1 MFNEKAGFESEKDFK
16 LPRPVKSF
24 LMATSKAV
32 AKSIKGSF
40 NIGREVGESVEELM
54 KVFDNEGID
63 IFLVGEAVR
72 DIITYKEPNDF
83 DFITLAL
90 PDDIELWLK
99 KLKFENINNGFKK
112 YKLIKGVRTV
122 VSKFEEQDKLIKD
135 MEDNGSAFVEDYR
148 PMVSATKEIG
158 GKEWRFEI
166 STYSK
171 YHEPKV
177 IDSKNVPL
185 YEIFY
190 KISDEMKNKDFTINS
205 LLMDYRGWVY
215 DYFGGEL
222 DLRNNCIR
230 VVGDPIERFKSEPRM
245 MLRAVDLMLKRK
257 FRLESKTKAALKE
270 VVFEQ
275 DREMSPNVKR
285 ELLTTILKNEKGFDV
300 LYEYGF
306 ITDFLTLFGGEMNE
320 EDVKRYSKI
329 FIMYQKLS
337 DKNNRWG
344 IRELLYYILSKHIKP
359 KLKNKSVAKL
369 IRKQDIDE
377 NFATIIG
384 YYKPF
389 RLNERNT
396 HNSSKMYLA
405 GKELISGKR
414 ITWNKVI
421 KIRELFLQIKRNEL
435 LTEERFIKAVNKIFI
450 PYFSCI
456 AILEGM
462 SVKEIRKRITWYL
475 KIYTKTYEY
484 YFSNIDKVVKH
495 LEVCYSLERR
505 KAKPL
510 VMGAITRALM
520 NYSSFT
526 NWETLIDEITG
537 KLEAVADIPI
547 LVGLKG
553 DEYVDLDIDY
563 EFMIESCIHNS
574 QSDIKRNL
582 EDEIEDDKDTALS
595 SHVNFDKYIMTDLPK
610 DGVSFL
616 KNLRKK
622 ASLIIQG
629 KLNEEGIN
637 QTINK
642 YSKTLNEVI
651 LEDSPFIKNSKAIED
666 YRGQMNESLNQFQR
680 KSLESLRDE
689 YSKTMYY
696 YHETFCDSLAERDR
710 QALMSA
716 RDYAFDLFKD
726 KKFYWNFFS
735 ANIRVDDIPNS
746 KLRLED
752 IKRMIDMK
760 TYRDVDWFI
769 LGKNQMK
776 HNKIVYD
783 LKYRMDKNFAEDDRI
798 ALITNRKEYQNFMQ
812 AGYDNF
818 LSKRNA
824 KEIKLLEECRR
835 VIFNYDL
842 KSFSKMFKNN
852 LATQK
857 GKHKVFILDWVLF
870 GDAPSGGLIK
880 IDYLRSML
888 RNDMNQ
894 REKYNYQTIFREYQ
908 NIVVKGINSKIFGST
923 LENINDDYYEYF
935 TYQFVGAMADFDV
948 ASSERVQTFLN
959 NKLWWHCENI
969 YGVLP
974 IYYKQNKWFVY
985 ENTIIDK
992 EGKLIIPCSVANS
1005 IYSIV
1010 SLYGGAS
1017 KKTNWTKVARTY
1029 NVLSIEKMPIGI
1041 MTSKLAEYIYRY
1053 AIDKRKKQ
1061 LKRMKN
1067 K

>member
-1 MFNEKAGFESEKDFK
+1 MFNDKAEFESEKDFK
-16 LPRPVKSF
+16 LPKPMKSF
-24 LMATSKAV
+24 KGAIARTIAH
-32 AKSIKGSF
+32 SIKGSF
-40 NIGREVGESVEELM
+40 NVGKEVGDSVAELM
-54 KVFDNEGID
+54 QTFDNEGID
-63 IFLVGEAVR
+63 IFLVGGAVR
-72 DIITYKEPNDF
+72 DIYKHKEPNDF

-90 PDDIELWLK
+90 PDDIELFLK
-99 KLKFENINNGFKK
+99 KLNFENINNGFKK
-112 YKLIKGVRTV
+112 YKVVKGVKTV
-122 VSKFEEQDKLIKD
+122 VSKFEGQDKLIKD
-135 MEDNGSAFVEDYR
+135 MEENGSAFIEDYR
-148 PMVSATKEIG
+148 PMVSATKNVG

-185 YEIFY
+185 YEVFY

-215 DYFGGEL
+215 DYFNGET
-222 DLRNNCIR
+222 DLRSNRIK

-245 MLRAVDLMLKRK
+245 MLRAIDLMLKGK
-257 FRLESKTKAALKE
+257 FRLDLETKKALKE

-275 DREMSPNVKR
+275 DREMSPKVKR
-285 ELLTTILKNEKGFDV
+285 ELLTNILKNENGFKI

-306 ITDFLTLFGGEMNE
+306 INDFLSLFDGKMDEG
-320 EDVKRYSKI
+320 DVKKYSRI
-329 FIMYQKLS
+329 FEMYQELS
-337 DKNNRWG
+337 EAKKRWG

-359 KLKNKSVAKL
+359 KSKNKTVGKL
-369 IRKQDIDE
+369 IKKQNIDDE
-377 NFATIIG
+377 FATIIG
-384 YYKPF
+384 YYRPF
-389 RLNERNT
+389 RLNEVNT
-396 HNSSKMYLA
+396 HNSSKLYLA
-405 GKELISGKR
+405 VKELLSGKR

-421 KIRELFLQIKRNEL
+421 KIRELFLQMKRNEML
-435 LTEERFIKAVNKIFI
+435 SEEKFINAINKTFI

-462 SVKEIRKRITWYL
+462 SVKEIRKRINWYL

-495 LEVCYSLERR
+495 LEVCYSLDKRR
-505 KAKPL
+505 AKPL

-526 NWETLIDEITG
+526 NWETLINEITN
-537 KLEAVADIPI
+537 KLEIVADIPT

-563 EFMIESCIHNS
+563 EFMMENCVHTS
-574 QSDIKRNL
+574 QSKIKGDL
-582 EDEIEDDKDTALS
+582 EDEIENDKNVALI
-595 SHVNFDKYIMTDLPK
+595 SHANFDKYIRTDLSK

-629 KLNEEGIN
+629 KLDKDGIN
-637 QTINK
+637 EIINK
-642 YSKTLNEVI
+642 YSKTLDEVI

-666 YRGQMNESLNQFQR
+666 YRGQMYESLDQFQK
-680 KSLESLRDE
+680 KSLEDLRDE

-696 YHETFCDSLAERDR
+696 YHETFWDSLADRDK

-716 RDYAFDLFKD
+716 RDYAYELFENKQ
-726 KKFYWNFFS
+726 FYWNFFS

-746 KLRLED
+746 KLRLQD
-752 IKRMIDMK
+752 TKKLIDMK

-769 LGKNQMK
+769 LGKNQIK
-776 HNKIVYD
+776 HNKIIYD
-783 LKYRMDKNFAEDDRI
+783 LKYRIDKNFIESDKI
-798 ALITNRKEYQNFMQ
+798 SLWTIKKEYQNFMQ
-812 AGYDNF
+812 SGYDNF

-835 VIFNYDL
+835 AIFNYDL

-857 GKHKVFILDWVLF
+857 GKHKVFILDWILF
-870 GDAPSGGLIK
+870 GDAPSGRLIK
-880 IDYLRSML
+880 VDYLRGLL
-888 RNDMNQ
+888 RNGMNE
-894 REKYNYQTIFREYQ
+894 RERYNYQRIFREYQ
-908 NIVVKGINSKIFGST
+908 NIVIKGINSKIFGST

-935 TYQFVGAMADFDV
+935 IHQFSGAMPESDI

-969 YGVLP
+969 CGVLP
-974 IYYKQNKWFVY
+974 IYYKQNKWFFY

-1005 IYSIV
+1005 IYSII
-1010 SLYGGAS
+1010 SLYGGPS
-1017 KKTNWTKVARTY
+1017 KKINWTKIARIY
-1029 NVLSIEKMPIGI
+1029 NVLPVEKMPIGI